1 MELFLQRSQK
11 ERVSRP
17 RFELWAKFD
26 LSPDEKLLMN
36 KYQPQ
41 SALLS
46 EDEPESR
53 ARKWRRSV
61 ITGGALAVIMCLVIA
76 YLNIYRPA
84 LSGLNPFLNIEPI
97 GSVPTWIGMLFLGW
111 YVFTTWVFAHIRE
124 DIIVADILRGRSFRC
139 KSIVILLEKED
150 LLKKRAQE
158 FRQFLEAMK
167 TWGGMDIITINPG
180 EEASVKSMGDGYVT
194 T

>member
-1 MELFLQRSQK
+1 
-11 ERVSRP
+11 
-17 RFELWAKFD
+17 
-26 LSPDEKLLMN
+26 MN

-61 ITGGALAVIMCLVIA
+61 MTGGALAVIMCLVIA

-84 LSGLNPFLNIEPI
+84 LSGLNPFLNIEPS

-111 YVFTTWVFAHIRE
+111 YVFTSWVFAHIRE
-124 DIIVADILRGRSFRC
+124 DIIVADILR
-139 KSIVILLEKED
+139 
-150 LLKKRAQE
+150 
-158 FRQFLEAMK
+158 
-167 TWGGMDIITINPG
+167 
-180 EEASVKSMGDGYVT
+180 
-194 T
+194 